1 MLILNEHN
9 GWSPPTFFGMG
20 GSSSKKTDNVGADSV
35 DFSTNMS
42 KDFAVL
48 RLHGGTSALVAGVA
62 ATAILLYLAYR
73 TFLWKKARMTARRGA
88 RQDEERA
95 VWGNPGRGDH
105 EDRARQGR
113 FARRP
118 PTAFMPPRAAAAL
131 PPQAHIDVCDDCR
144 EEAGYDGLRGH
155 FQPPTVHPP

>member
-1 MLILNEHN
+1 
-9 GWSPPTFFGMG
+9 
-20 GSSSKKTDNVGADSV
+20 
-35 DFSTNMS
+35 MS

-48 RLHGGTSALVAGVA
+48 RLHVGNSAFVAGVA

-73 TFLWKKARMTARRGA
+73 TFMWKKTRITARRGA

-95 VWGNPGRGDH
+95 VLGNPGRGDL
-105 EDRARQGR
+105 EDRAGQGR

-131 PPQAHIDVCDDCR
+131 PPQAHIDVCDYCR
-144 EEAGYDGLRGH
+144 EEAGYDVLRGH